1 MRYIVSDTVKAYI
14 ESKGFDK
21 IIPKGDN
28 WNIDCPFCGD
38 TKQRLGFSK
47 THVGKW
53 NCFNCG
59 KKAKT
64 FKSFEIELGLS
75 KDGSPK
81 KIEVP
86 EKKVGKVKIKK
97 KIDQDVADKFHKFL
111 NNPKRKALKYL
122 TIDRGFS
129 EATLKKFH
137 IGSTVRNGNEYVSIP
152 FYLDSKLVDYKLRA
166 LHPDKVPSK
175 WVRFGGVGNF
185 IWNNEILHST
195 NKKRLF
201 ICEAELDA
209 MALINAGISH
219 VISLTNGA
227 KSFPE
232 EFYEQIAQFEKIY
245 LLLDNDEDGQYGA
258 EKLAKRLGLNKCWNI
273 VLPENIK
280 DVNEYFWDFENK
292 KPNHTLED
300 FKELIRKS
308 KQFEVKGLMSIH
320 KALHELHREIK
331 LGVED
336 RIYGI
341 PTPWAKLN
349 EAMGGG
355 AKPGQLIVVAARPK
369 VGKSTIMLN
378 WLNHLDRTEGVPTLY
393 ISCEMSYIRVA
404 QSIVRIN
411 SKTYTN
417 AEEIDSLQVSS
428 THLKL
433 KGNLQIY
440 YPQSDELDLPKMVE
454 KIKEIVQK
462 CGTKMV
468 VFDNL
473 LFMARGKDVSE
484 KVGEITRA
492 FKMLAEQLE
501 IPFVLITH
509 PRKTNHNKALTPD
522 DLKDSSSIYQDL
534 DLLWLMHR
542 AAVESE
548 INPESL
554 EDESEEVEFEGDVFE
569 PLTEIRIISRYSKGG
584 KVYLNFNGSR
594 GIFKDFGDGFK
605 KSMNKKKEEEL
616 RRKNRKEKRNV
627 RG

>member
-1 MRYIVSDTVKAYI
+1 MSDSVKSFI
-14 ESKGFDK
+14 ESKGFSK
-21 IIPKGDN
+21 IVPKGDN
-28 WNIDCPFCGD
+28 WNIDCPFCDD

-47 THVGKW
+47 TYVGKW
-53 NCFNCG
+53 NCFNCD

-64 FKSFEIELGLS
+64 FKSFSIEMDLLKG
-75 KDGSPK
+75 DAPK
-81 KIEVP
+81 KKDIVIKEQ
-86 EKKVGKVKIKK
+86 KVGKVKIKK
-97 KIDQDVADKFHKFL
+97 KIDQNMADRFHQHIDK
-111 NNPKRKALKYL
+111 PKRKAKTYL
-122 TIDRGFS
+122 TKTRGFS
-129 EATLKKFH
+129 LETIEKFNL
-137 IGSTVRNGNEYVSIP
+137 GSTVRNGQEFISIP

-166 LHPDKVPSK
+166 LNPDKVKSK

-185 IWNNEILHST
+185 IWNNEVL
-195 NKKRLF
+195 NKAKKNVLF
-201 ICEAELDA
+201 ICEAELDG
-209 MALINAGISH
+209 MSLYNAGVKN

-232 EFYEQIAQFEKIY
+232 EFYEAISQFKKIY
-245 LLLDNDEDGQYGA
+245 LVLDADEPGQYGA
-258 EKLAKRLGLNKCWNI
+258 EMLAKRLGMGKCYNI
-273 VLPENIK
+273 LIPEDTK
-280 DVNEYFWDFENK
+280 DVNEFFWDSENK
-292 KPNHTLED
+292 TQRNTLDD
-300 FKELIRKS
+300 FKILMKAA

-320 KALHELHREIK
+320 NALQELNREIK

-341 PTPWAKLN
+341 PTPWPKLN

-378 WLNHLDRTEGVPTLY
+378 WLNHLDKYENTPTLY

-404 QSIVRIN
+404 QSIVRLN
-411 SKTYTN
+411 TKTYTT
-417 AEEIDSLQVSS
+417 AEDIDPLQVSS

-433 KGNLQIY
+433 KGNMQIY
-440 YPQSDELDLPKMVE
+440 YPQADELEIEKMVE

-462 CGTKMV
+462 CGTKLV

-492 FKMLAEQLE
+492 FKMLAESLE

-509 PRKTNHNKALTPD
+509 PRKTNHNKSLSPD

-534 DLLWLMHR
+534 DVLVLMHR

-548 INPESL
+548 ISEESL
-554 EDESEEVEFEGDVFE
+554 EDDAEDVEFEGDIFE

-584 KVYLNFNGSR
+584 KVYLNFSGNR

-616 RRKNRKEKRNV
+616 QRRKRKEKRND
-627 RG
+627 RAA